1 MPQKYPWHS
10 KRPGETVYH
19 DNTVCT
25 EGNNI
30 ESYYMAQGTG
40 GRTQYDHCVLASG
53 HTPNIEFECRPE
65 LFCGT
70 ARLRIGL
77 SPFYI
82 PIVLQTTISVLKTVT
97 FGLAL
102 SRST

>member
-19 DNTVCT
+19 DNTACT

-40 GRTQYDHCVLASG
+40 GRKKCEHC
-53 HTPNIEFECRPE
+53 
-65 LFCGT
+65 
-70 ARLRIGL
+70 ARLDAQG
-77 SPFYI
+77 
-82 PIVLQTTISVLKTVT
+82 K
-97 FGLAL
+97 
-102 SRST
+102 